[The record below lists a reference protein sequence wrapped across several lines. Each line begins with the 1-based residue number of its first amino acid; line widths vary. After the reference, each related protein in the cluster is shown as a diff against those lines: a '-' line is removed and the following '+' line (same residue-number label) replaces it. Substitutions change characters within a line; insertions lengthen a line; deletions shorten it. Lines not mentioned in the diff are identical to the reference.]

1 MKEFRKA
8 NGEEQRPVK
17 KFKDY
22 NFTPL
27 NDELSEVLME
37 IKRDSMSRQTP
48 NIPDNLPY
56 KK

>member
-27 NDELSEVLME
+27 NAELSEVLME
-37 IKRDSMSRQTP
+37 IKRNSVFRQTP